1 MDSVY
6 LQEHQVLRRRVIACY
21 VHLDCRS
28 MSGSLARLHFVSRAS
43 EACLPLV
50 GA

>member
-1 MDSVY
+1 MDSDYV
-6 LQEHQVLRRRVIACY
+6 QERQVLRRRVIACY
-21 VHLDCRS
+21 
-28 MSGSLARLHFVSRAS
+28 GEEARLHCVRRAS